1 MTNYSIN
8 KYSEN
13 YVPNEGDAD
22 EESSHKWSFTAFR
35 AYLEQHNLDHKAL
48 FARIEDL
55 VIKTILSI
63 EGIVFS
69 ATTNQV
75 SFRHNCFELFG
86 FDILLDSKLKPWL
99 LEVNLSPSLACE
111 APLDLKIKGEMI
123 ADLFTMTGITPLDQ
137 RNYHCEQQLGKT
149 FNLYSHTLNVP
160 NFDKK
165 TKTLNDIKP
174 VIDLTKEEKNVI
186 RETNEEYMR

>member
-1 MTNYSIN
+1 MQ
-8 KYSEN
+8 
-13 YVPNEGDAD
+13 NEGDLD
-22 EESSHKWSFTAFR
+22 EESTHKWSFAAFR
-35 AYLEQHNLDHKAL
+35 AYLEQHKIDHKAI

-55 VIKTILSI
+55 VVKTILSM
-63 EGIVFS
+63 EGVVFS

-86 FDILLDSKLKPWL
+86 FDVLLDSKLKPWL

-137 RNYHCEQQLGKT
+137 RTYQHDQQLGKT
-149 FNLYSHTLNVP
+149 YNLYSHTLNVP

-165 TKTLNDIKP
+165 SSSISDVKP
-174 VIDLTKEEKNVI
+174 VIELTKEEKNMI
-186 RETNEEYMR
+186 RETNEEYER